1 MKLIPVFLLSI
12 LSVFSL
18 SAEQKTTPRADKPK
32 IVVGIMVDQ
41 MRWDFLYRFQDRY
54 GEGGFKRL
62 VRDGFNCDNA
72 YIPYAQ
78 TVTACGH
85 ASVYTGSV
93 PAINGIMGNEW
104 WDRGLGKMVYCV
116 EDGSVQTIGGN
127 ANAAPMSPKNLLVT
141 TVCDELR
148 IATNYRAKVV
158 GIALKDRGGVLP
170 AGHTANGA
178 YWYDSGTG
186 NWVTSTYYMQE
197 LPVWVKNF
205 NKRKIVDSLY
215 KLNWNTLYPIQ
226 TYVQS
231 DSDDKIY
238 EGRSS
243 VDSKPVFPHMTNAL
257 GGTNYLAVAATPHGN
272 TMTAEFVKAAI
283 QGEGLGTDDITDF
296 LAVSFSSPDYIGHQ
310 YGPNSIEIEDTY
322 LRLDKELANLFSYL
336 DSKFGN
342 QYTVFITADHAVA
355 NAPGY
360 AKENKLPGGAI
371 NYTTSSGIAKTIDK
385 FGMKKIIEATA
396 NYQLY
401 LNRKAIDSANLN
413 YDEVKKYLVSEL
425 NKDPGIFYAFDNEN
439 INNAILPTEV
449 KEKFLKGMN
458 VKRGGDVQVILP
470 SGYMTIGTT
479 GTTHGSWYPYDS
491 HIPVIFM
498 GWGIKPGRTTRDVF
512 MTDIA
517 PTISALLKIQMPSG
531 NIGKSVTEALK

>member
-1 MKLIPVFLLSI
+1 MRKFLIFLL
-12 LSVFSL
+12 LLTVHFSFAQTQ
-18 SAEQKTTPRADKPK
+18 SDVARPK
-32 IVVGIMVDQ
+32 LVVGIVIDQ
-41 MRWDFLYRFQDRY
+41 MRWDYLYRYYDVY
-54 GEGGFKRL
+54 KSNGGFKRL
-62 VRDGFNCDNA
+62 LGEGFTCENTF
-72 YIPYAQ
+72 IPYTP
-78 TVTACGH
+78 TVTAAGH
-85 ASVYTGSV
+85 TCVYTGSV
-93 PAINGIMGNEW
+93 PAVHGIVGNNW
-104 WDRGLGKMVYCV
+104 YDNVLKKGVYCT
-116 EDGSVQTIGGN
+116 DDDSVQTVGSTTPAGK
-127 ANAAPMSPKNLLVT
+127 MSPKNMFAT
-141 TVCDELR
+141 TMGDELR
-148 IATNYRAKVV
+148 LATNFKNKVV
-158 GIALKDRGGVLP
+158 GVAIKDRGAILP
-170 AGHTANGA
+170 AGHAATAA
-178 YWYDSGTG
+178 YWYDYKTG
-186 NWVTSTYYMQE
+186 DFITSTYYMNA
-197 LPVWVKNF
+197 LPQWVQNF
-205 NKRKIVDSLY
+205 NARKIVDSLY

-238 EGRSS
+238 EGKSS
-243 VDSKPVFPHMTNAL
+243 YDSKPVFPHMTNAL
-257 GGTNYLAVAATPHGN
+257 GGTNYLAIAATPHGN

-283 QGEGLGTDDITDF
+283 QGEGMGVDDITDF

-322 LRLDKELANLFSYL
+322 LRLDKEFAALFSYL

-342 QYTVFITADHAVA
+342 QYTVFLTADHAVA

-360 AKENKLPGGAI
+360 AKENKLPGGAMSYY
-371 NYTTSSGIAKTIDK
+371 NSSGVAKTIDK
-385 FGMKKIIEATA
+385 FGLKKIIEASA
-396 NYQLY
+396 NNQLY

-413 YDEVKKYLVSEL
+413 FDEVKKYLLSQL
-425 NKDPGIFYAFDNEN
+425 NQDPGIFYAFDNAN

-498 GWGIKPGRTTRDVF
+498 GWGIKQGRTTRDVF

-531 NIGKSVTEALK
+531 NIGKTVGEALK